1 MRPEIWREVFMP
13 VSAGPAAKLSVTG
26 LMVVGGKTGRVV
38 GVAARAVGAHADG
51 SLTCAAGCAVT

>member
-1 MRPEIWREVFMP
+1 MP